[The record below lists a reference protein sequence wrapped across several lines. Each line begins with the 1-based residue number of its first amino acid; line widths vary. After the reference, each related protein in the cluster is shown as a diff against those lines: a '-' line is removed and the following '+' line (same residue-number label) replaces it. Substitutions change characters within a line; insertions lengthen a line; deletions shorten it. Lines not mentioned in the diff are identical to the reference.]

1 MTPYSLAFYLDA
13 VTTGTV
19 LGLRPDDHPGR
30 VAEVLGTE
38 FGENGGRDTL
48 WRDYGLIEF
57 HWHRARPTDPW
68 AGHHVSLQVHR
79 LAHRDRTLAGGA
91 LRARYGRFAP
101 RLRFDQLHR
110 LLERRGAALVP
121 EAGAAPNAPYFRTYE
136 HPASGATVTVVA
148 TYGEHS
154 TPPGLRPGDVYAI
167 RLPAGAG
174 TAGPPDRTGSGS
186 GLRGQASGRTTPAAA
201 RA

>member
-19 LGLRPDDHPGR
+19 LGLRPDDCPDR

-38 FGENGGRDTL
+38 YGENGDRGTL

-57 HWHRARPTDPW
+57 HWHRAGPDDPW

-79 LAHRDRTLAGGA
+79 LARRDRTLVGGA

-101 RLRFDQLHR
+101 RLRFDKLHR
-110 LLERRGAALVP
+110 LLERRGATLVP
-121 EAGAAPNAPYFRTYE
+121 VAEAASNAPYFRTYE
-136 HPASGATVTVVA
+136 HPLSRATVTVIA

-154 TPPGLRPGDVYAI
+154 TPPELRPGDVYAI
-167 RLPAGAG
+167 QLPAGAG
-174 TAGPPDRTGSGS
+174 TADCGDTPS
-186 GLRGQASGRTTPAAA
+186 RG
-201 RA
+201 